1 MRNKLVFHY
10 IFLLIQGTVNILS
23 LHSKQSQIVQFKY
36 PLEIN
41 STGLAWELI
50 QNANSPGSTSN
61 HLNQQ
66 VTESTLKFEKYC
78 TKQKEGQGGR
88 EVRES
93 KEGRREEEGKKES
106 TVQRRLVS

>member
-1 MRNKLVFHY
+1 MGAYSKCKL
-10 IFLLIQGTVNILS
+10 S
-23 LHSKQSQIVQFKY
+23 
-36 PLEIN
+36 
-41 STGLAWELI
+41 
-50 QNANSPGSTSN
+50 GSTSN

-88 EVRES
+88 EGERKQGRE
-93 KEGRREEEGKKES
+93 GGKKKERKKS